1 MISYFLPKLE
11 TMNARMMGF
20 MVAILGAILM
30 SADPIFIRFAGVS
43 GFDTA
48 FLFGLFSAIS
58 MPILLKLNDERGIRK
73 AALESGWPLL
83 VAGLLML
90 GSATGLVFSIKNT
103 SIANTFVIL
112 SASPAVAAFF
122 SWLLLRE
129 KTERSTLVAIIAVM
143 IGIGIVVSGSVGSG
157 NWFGDALAMF
167 SVICLSLM
175 FTLLRKYQ
183 DVSRLASVALGG
195 LLLALVM
202 SFFAEPSGYSWSTWL
217 IMGARGLFTA
227 PLGRVMSM
235 VATRYITAAEVSMTL
250 MLETVLAPVWGFIF
264 FAEIPVVTS
273 ILGGGVILVTIF
285 IYTYAS
291 MNSNKSEQ
299 GL

>member
-1 MISYFLPKLE
+1 MMTAFLRPLLVAKNSR
-11 TMNARMMGF
+11 TTGF
-20 MVAILGAILM
+20 VVALLGALLM
-30 SADPIFIRFAGVS
+30 SIDPIFIRYAGVS

-58 MPILLKLNDERGIRK
+58 MSVFLKVNDKRGFRRVIVQ
-73 AALESGWPLL
+73 SGWPLL
-83 VAGLLML
+83 FAGILMV

-112 SASPAVAAFF
+112 SAAPAVSAIF

-129 KTERSTLVAIIAVM
+129 KTSRTTIIAIITVM
-143 IGIGIVVSGSVGSG
+143 IGIGIVVSGSVHSG
-157 NWFGDALAMF
+157 NWLGDALAVF

-175 FTLLRKYQ
+175 FTLLRKYP

-195 LLLALVM
+195 LLLASVM
-202 SFFAEPSGYSWSTWL
+202 LFFAEPSHYSVNTWL
-217 IMGARGLFTA
+217 IMAAMGLFTA

-250 MLETVLAPVWGFIF
+250 MLETVLAPVWGFLF
-264 FAEIPVVTS
+264 FAEVPAVAS
-273 ILGGGVILVTIF
+273 IVGGSIILITIF
-285 IYTYAS
+285 VYTFFT
-291 MNSNKSEQ
+291 MKNDQ
-299 GL
+299 

>member
-1 MISYFLPKLE
+1 MTVFELPSLAVKSSR
-11 TMNARMMGF
+11 TTGF
-20 MVAILGAILM
+20 VIALLGAALM
-30 SADPIFIRFAGVS
+30 SIDPIFIRFAGVS

-58 MPILLKLNDERGIRK
+58 MPLLLKMNDKRGLRK
-73 AALESGWPLL
+73 AVIQSGWPLL
-83 VAGLLML
+83 FAGVLML

-112 SASPAVAAFF
+112 SASPAVAAIF

-129 KTERSTLVAIIAVM
+129 KTSRSTIIAIISVM
-143 IGIGIVVSGSVGSG
+143 IGIGIVVSGSFSSG
-157 NWFGDALAMF
+157 NWFGDALAVF

-195 LLLALVM
+195 LLLAVVM
-202 SFFAEPSGYSWSTWL
+202 SFFAEPSSYSANTWL
-217 IMGARGLFTA
+217 IMAAMGLFTA

-250 MLETVLAPVWGFIF
+250 MLETMLAPVWGFIF
-264 FAEIPVVTS
+264 FAEIPAATS
-273 ILGGGVILVTIF
+273 IVGGSIILVTIF
-285 IYTYAS
+285 IYTFVT
-291 MNSNKSEQ
+291 MKNDQ
-299 GL
+299 

>member
-1 MISYFLPKLE
+1 MTAFLRPLLVAKNSR
-11 TMNARMMGF
+11 TTGF
-20 MVAILGAILM
+20 VVALLGALLM
-30 SADPIFIRFAGVS
+30 SIDPIFIRYAGVS

-58 MPILLKLNDERGIRK
+58 MSVFLKVNDKRGFRRVIVQ
-73 AALESGWPLL
+73 SGWPLL
-83 VAGLLML
+83 FAGILMV

-112 SASPAVAAFF
+112 SAAPAVSAIF

-129 KTERSTLVAIIAVM
+129 KTSRTTIIAIITVM
-143 IGIGIVVSGSVGSG
+143 IGIGIVVSGSVHSG
-157 NWFGDALAMF
+157 NWLGDALAVF

-175 FTLLRKYQ
+175 FTLLRKYP

-195 LLLALVM
+195 LLLASVM
-202 SFFAEPSGYSWSTWL
+202 LFFAEPSHYSVNTWL
-217 IMGARGLFTA
+217 IMAAMGLFTA

-250 MLETVLAPVWGFIF
+250 MLETVLAPVWGFLF
-264 FAEIPVVTS
+264 FAEVPAVAS
-273 ILGGGVILVTIF
+273 IVGGSIILITIF
-285 IYTYAS
+285 VYTFFT
-291 MNSNKSEQ
+291 MKNDQ
-299 GL
+299 